1 MDVAILQALE
11 SIRCGF
17 LNVLFGILTFFGEET
32 FIVLIIAIIFLC
44 VKKSV
49 GEQMLLTV
57 ISSSVLCTILKSA
70 VRRNRPFVDGTVQ
83 KVDIDTPL
91 VSTNDL
97 HLDQSFP
104 SGHSAS
110 SGSFFGSIAAIF
122 RKKAWVIIVCALAV
136 LAVMIS
142 RLYLGVHFPTDVL
155 TGATIGILSAVIW
168 QIIYTKL
175 YDKRLWIFLAIAIL
189 TIPFLFIT
197 RTATHSMFKISAIAL
212 SVAIAMIIQD
222 KFFNF
227 QDADKFWKRIVR
239 FAIAIA
245 AAAIP
250 FLLFSLLPKGDISSF
265 VKYFFAILAALTVAP
280 VCIVKFNL

>member
-32 FIVLIIAIIFLC
+32 FIVLIIAIVFLC

-155 TGATIGILSAVIW
+155 TGATIGVLSAVIW